1 VILENAINVWLNV
14 ATILVLAGAVTYFSL
29 WRYMD

>member
-1 VILENAINVWLNV
+1 MVDQALHVWLNV
-14 ATILVLAGAVTYFSL
+14 AMLLVIAGAACYFSL